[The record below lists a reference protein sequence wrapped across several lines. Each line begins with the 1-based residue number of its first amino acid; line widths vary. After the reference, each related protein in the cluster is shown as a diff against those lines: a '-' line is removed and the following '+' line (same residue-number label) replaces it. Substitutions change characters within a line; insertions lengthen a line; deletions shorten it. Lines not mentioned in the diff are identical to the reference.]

1 MIREKIR
8 KNKLLLA
15 AVLIGFAGTF
25 LVLGIPMVSLK
36 RENQELKGRL
46 EREIQE
52 GIAGEIFRIT
62 WWLTV
67 TGRRTR
73 Y

>member
-36 RENQELKGRL
+36 
-46 EREIQE
+46 
-52 GIAGEIFRIT
+52 
-62 WWLTV
+62 
-67 TGRRTR
+67 
-73 Y
+73 